1 MATPD
6 QHIQNQFFHPQVMA
20 QYTHDAFAAP
30 NALGNTTH
38 STRVVNES
46 ESGIFYHDTRT
57 NTLAEHAA
65 RQMVTS
71 DGAVFIEH
79 IAGYS
84 VVFVPNAIPIAGAI
98 GDLAAALQPAA
109 SQHHRAHRAGSA
121 EAAKRRV
128 HVTKPSN
135 AFIMYRNFKIREM
148 RVQNPAI
155 NQTDISRE
163 AGKWWKEESED
174 VKEMFRAKYREE
186 KQAYDVLKSKRV
198 RGNTDARQRNGSE
211 DNDNGAYDDDGAAY
225 GQQGGAAKRRKLSA
239 AGLGLAG
246 SRAGPK
252 PRSRTMPTNAFG
264 ASSVARL
271 SVDTADLRKHLAAKT
286 HQHHQAHSFHNAY
299 ATAAAA
305 ALSVSGAAGIAT
317 AATSSPLVAPADA
330 PISLDAVNV
339 FQSVSLP
346 QSDYSDH
353 AAYMYDGVHSGLDNS
368 SGSLQDDDVAAAMV
382 AAAAA
387 AAAAASAS
395 ASAVTAGGNS
405 SSSVPAE
412 TDYTHHS
419 QSWSALA
426 DFVDTSSSAEIDS
439 AGVDTIAQ
447 HSLTNTAVE
456 LSAAGF
462 SPSSKAIVYDHSAV
476 NANIYGYTN
485 EDAAAYVLPNVVHL
499 SSSSGALGS
508 GLSSSSSSV
517 AAVEEESAAPSASVV
532 STSSAAA
539 TVV

>member
-1 MATPD
+1 MQPHEMATPD

-198 RGNTDARQRNGSE
+198 RGNTDARPRNGSE
-211 DNDNGAYDDDGAAY
+211 DNDNSGYDDDSAAY
-225 GQQGGAAKRRKLSA
+225 GQGGAAKRRKLSA
-239 AGLGLAG
+239 AGLGLSG

-264 ASSVARL
+264 ASSMARL

-346 QSDYSDH
+346 
-353 AAYMYDGVHSGLDNS
+353 
-368 SGSLQDDDVAAAMV
+368 
-382 AAAAA
+382 
-387 AAAAASAS
+387 
-395 ASAVTAGGNS
+395 
-405 SSSVPAE
+405 
-412 TDYTHHS
+412 
-419 QSWSALA
+419 
-426 DFVDTSSSAEIDS
+426 
-439 AGVDTIAQ
+439 
-447 HSLTNTAVE
+447 
-456 LSAAGF
+456 
-462 SPSSKAIVYDHSAV
+462 
-476 NANIYGYTN
+476 
-485 EDAAAYVLPNVVHL
+485 
-499 SSSSGALGS
+499 
-508 GLSSSSSSV
+508 
-517 AAVEEESAAPSASVV
+517 
-532 STSSAAA
+532 
-539 TVV
+539 